1 MTKVFIGGSRRVSR
15 LSSEVRDRIDRMI
28 EQRLPVLVGD
38 ANGADKAVQQYL
50 HGRGYHSVEVFCVG
64 GSCRNNVGG
73 WPTRAVVAPKGKR
86 GFDYFTAKDR
96 EMAREASVGFMI
108 WDGKS
113 FGTLV
118 NVLRLVRQGKNA
130 VLYNVPKKEFCTVRN
145 DSDWG
150 NLLAE
155 CDEELRQ
162 RFERFEHPQEAG
174 FANEGEA
181 DLFSKRAGG

>member
-15 LSSEVRDRIDRMI
+15 LDRKVRARIDRMI
-28 EQRLPVLVGD
+28 EQCLPVVVGD

-50 HGRGYHSVEVFCVG
+50 HGHGYQTVEVFCMA

-73 WPTRAVVAPKGKR
+73 WPTRAVNAPKGTR
-86 GFDYFTAKDR
+86 GFDYFTMKDR

-118 NVLRLVRQGKNA
+118 NVLRLVRQEKSS
-130 VLYNVPKKEFCTVRN
+130 VVYNVPKKEFCTVRN
-145 DSDWG
+145 GSDWG
-150 NLLAE
+150 SLLAQ

-162 RFERFEHPQEAG
+162 RFDRFEQPQEA
-174 FANEGEA
+174 AVVPEGEG
-181 DLFSKRAGG
+181 DLYSKRVG